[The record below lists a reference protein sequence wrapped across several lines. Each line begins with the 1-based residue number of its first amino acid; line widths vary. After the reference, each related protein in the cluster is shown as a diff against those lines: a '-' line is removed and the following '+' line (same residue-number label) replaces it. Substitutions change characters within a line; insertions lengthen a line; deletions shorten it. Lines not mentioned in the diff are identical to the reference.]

1 MEGES
6 MIENN
11 IFSAVNMMISTMRM
25 HKKLLDSSVCK
36 SIGLHRTQHRILM
49 HLANRERLPS
59 QKALAEHINIT
70 PAAVTGALKKL
81 EAGGYIE
88 RSIGDDNRY
97 NEIKITPLGLNIVN
111 ETKAM
116 FSEIDTSLFEGF
128 TDNELVTFIEYHNR
142 IQANINKNME
152 VEQPDEKMV

>member
-1 MEGES
+1 MKGEL

-49 HLANRERLPS
+49 HLARRERLPS

-70 PAAVTGALKKL
+70 PAAVTGTNKTFPGLSITKPPLVFKIL
-81 EAGGYIE
+81 PIFFFPPFNFYI
-88 RSIGDDNRY
+88 
-97 NEIKITPLGLNIVN
+97 K
-111 ETKAM
+111 
-116 FSEIDTSLFEGF
+116 
-128 TDNELVTFIEYHNR
+128 
-142 IQANINKNME
+142 
-152 VEQPDEKMV
+152 